1 VLLVVNASQALGARP
16 LNVTSTPVDA
26 VACCGYKWLCGPYGT
41 GFAWLHPRLRDQLQP
56 QQAYWLAMRAGRGL
70 DQMRDTTLR
79 DDLGVR
85 AFDVFCPAN
94 FLDVLPWTASL
105 QLLAD
110 TGIEAIADWDQQL
123 VGRLI
128 AGIDPGRYRLISPV
142 SGPSRSTLVVLEEA
156 GGDSRERCEQLAS
169 LGIDAAYREGNL
181 RLCLHLFN
189 TPEQVDQTL
198 SALRR

>member
-1 VLLVVNASQALGARP
+1 
-16 LNVTSTPVDA
+16 
-26 VACCGYKWLCGPYGT
+26 
-41 GFAWLHPRLRDQLQP
+41 
-56 QQAYWLAMRAGRGL
+56 
-70 DQMRDTTLR
+70 MRDTSLR

-110 TGIEAIADWDQQL
+110 TGVEAIADWNQQL

-128 AGIDPGRYRLISPV
+128 AGIDPDRYRLVSPV

-156 GGDSRERCEQLAS
+156 GGASRERCERLAS
-169 LGIDAAYREGNL
+169 VGIDAAYREGNL

-189 TPEQVDQTL
+189 TPEHVDQTL